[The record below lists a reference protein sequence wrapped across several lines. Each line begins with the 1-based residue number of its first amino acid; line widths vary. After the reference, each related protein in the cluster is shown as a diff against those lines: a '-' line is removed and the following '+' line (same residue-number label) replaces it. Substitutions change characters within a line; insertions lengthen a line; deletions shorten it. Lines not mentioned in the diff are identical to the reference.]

1 MIHTDHAALRAAHA
15 GGTGLCTV
23 VGIDGSFSR
32 RVGAQMATQ
41 GVEQGAGADA
51 SVAGSLADV
60 CLERQLVGDLA
71 QMAPGVVP
79 ALQRYGRGSPIIDFR
94 LPCGGGL
101 DILLDPAPD
110 RAALA
115 QVVQA
120 LDARQPASLP
130 LPVPGDAPPHLLRAR
145 PYIPALSLVL
155 LGEGAEL
162 TATAALARTMGIA
175 TQVFAKEDTGALRLG
190 GVPQGAQADAWTA
203 ILLLFH
209 DHEWERTILR
219 WALDTPAFYIGAQGG
234 MRARMARLDD
244 LARDGV
250 NETQLARVTSPIGL
264 IPRTREPGV
273 LALSALAE
281 ILGAYEA
288 LHPLA

>member
-1 MIHTDHAALRAAHA
+1 MIHTDHAAMRAAHA
-15 GGTGLCTV
+15 AGGGLCTV

-32 RVGAQMATQ
+32 RVGAQMTL
-41 GVEQGAGADA
+41 AGEDI
-51 SVAGSLADV
+51 AGSLADV
-60 CLERQLVGDLA
+60 CLERQLANDLTGLVPGGDVL
-71 QMAPGVVP
+71 
-79 ALQRYGRGSPIIDFR
+79 LQRYGRGSPIIDFR

-115 QVVQA
+115 RTVAA

-130 LPVPGDAPPHLLRAR
+130 LALPEGAPAHLLRER
-145 PYIPALSLVL
+145 PYIPPLSLIL
-155 LGEGAEL
+155 FGEGAEL
-162 TATAALARTMGIA
+162 DATAALARTMGIA
-175 TQVFAKEDTGALRLG
+175 TTVFSKDQAAYEGPGTLRLG
-190 GVPQGAQADAWTA
+190 GVPPETVRPDPWTA

-209 DHEWERTILR
+209 DHEWERALLG

-234 MRARMARLDD
+234 LRARQARLED
-244 LARDGV
+244 LARDGLGPDR
-250 NETQLARVTSPIGL
+250 LARITSPVGL

-281 ILGAYEA
+281 IMGAYEA